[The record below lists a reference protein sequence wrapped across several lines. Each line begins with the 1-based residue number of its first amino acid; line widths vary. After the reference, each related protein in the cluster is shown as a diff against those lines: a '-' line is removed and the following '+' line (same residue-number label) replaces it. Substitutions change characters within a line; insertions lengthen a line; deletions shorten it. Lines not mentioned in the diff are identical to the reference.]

1 MSHDLGLCSQAQARE
16 QLASAQA
23 QADSLKGQL
32 EVSQAKL
39 QRLDR
44 SNTHLRKQ
52 RTQMLADIQV
62 CAAALRMLCY
72 ALLSAVFLVVLCS
85 TQALQSCGKG
95 AANSLHAQHFGCR
108 PVLGVQL
115 L

>member
-1 MSHDLGLCSQAQARE
+1 MTQGAVCMQAQARE
-16 QLASAQA
+16 QLAMAQA

-62 CAAALRMLCY
+62 CA
-72 ALLSAVFLVVLCS
+72 
-85 TQALQSCGKG
+85 
-95 AANSLHAQHFGCR
+95 
-108 PVLGVQL
+108 PVLGNAPLVFRAGML
-115 L
+115 CSC